1 MPHDLVDFAASRTGA
16 LLASLEELVRIES
29 PTDNPAGVEK
39 AQSLLASHLRDA
51 GAEVETIPGSDGFGP
66 HLLARTGAGPDQVL
80 VVGHMDTVW
89 PMGTLARMPYLRDG
103 ERISGPG
110 IYDMKGGI
118 ALIWQALAGLRELG
132 RRGAS
137 GLAILITSDEEVG
150 SPTSRRLVEDLARQ
164 SKAVLVFEPGVLPA
178 GAVKTARKGVG
189 LFKLRVSGKAAHAG
203 NDPDRGRSAIY
214 ELARQIAKLE
224 ALTDRASGVSVNV
237 GVIRGGTRPNVVAAE
252 AEADIDLRVA
262 TLAQAAAMEQAILGL
277 EPLGPDIRIEVS
289 GGLNRPPMECSPHVA
304 KLYDQVQGLA
314 GDIGIELPHQA
325 VGGGSDGNFT
335 AALGVPTLDGLG
347 VVGAGAHADHEHIR
361 VSHLANR
368 LALTMRLFEAL

>member
-1 MPHDLVDFAASRTGA
+1 MPHELVDFAASKTEA
-16 LLASLEELVRIES
+16 LIGFLDELVAIES
-29 PTDNPAGVEK
+29 PTDNPSGVGR
-39 AQSLLASHLRDA
+39 AQSLLASRFQDA
-51 GAEVETIPGSDGFGP
+51 GAHIELLPGGEGFGP
-66 HLLARTGAGPDQVL
+66 HLLARTGEGRAQVL
-80 VVGHMDTVW
+80 VIGHVDTVW
-89 PMGTLARMPYLRDG
+89 PMGTLARMPYRRDG
-103 ERISGPG
+103 ERIAGPG

-132 RRGAS
+132 RQGAS
-137 GLAILITSDEEVG
+137 RLAILITSDEEVG
-150 SPTSRRLVEDLARQ
+150 SPTSRRLVEELARE

-189 LFKLRVSGKAAHAG
+189 LFKLKVSGKAAHAG

-224 ALTDRASGVSVNV
+224 ALTDRDSGVSVNV

-252 AEADIDLRVA
+252 AEAEIDLRVA
-262 TLAQAAAMEQAILGL
+262 TMAQAMALEHAILGL
-277 EPLGPDIRIEVS
+277 EPLGPDVRVEVS
-289 GGLNRPPMECSPHVA
+289 GGLNRPPMERSAHVA
-304 KLYDQVQGLA
+304 GLYEQVRGLA
-314 GDIGIELPHQA
+314 WELGIELPQTA